1 MSLIVSAIQIIVAL
15 GLCNVWLLRSQKS
28 SQFRGG
34 SAKNMKEEFLVYGLP
49 VWFMYL
55 VGFLKIAIAISL
67 LVGFW
72 TPVLLLPA
80 ASMLVVLMLGAIA
93 MHIKVHDSFIKM
105 FPAVIMFALASFLT
119 WSFFFV

>member
-1 MSLIVSAIQIIVAL
+1 MILIVPFIQIIVAT

-28 SQFRGG
+28 TQFRGG

-55 VGFLKIAIAISL
+55 VGFLKIGIAVSL
-67 LVGFW
+67 LIGFW
-72 TPVLLLPA
+72 IPALLLPA
-80 ASMLVVLMLGAIA
+80 ASMLVVLMLGAIV

-105 FPAVIMFALASFLT
+105 FPAVTMFALASFLA
-119 WSFFFV
+119 WSFVFV